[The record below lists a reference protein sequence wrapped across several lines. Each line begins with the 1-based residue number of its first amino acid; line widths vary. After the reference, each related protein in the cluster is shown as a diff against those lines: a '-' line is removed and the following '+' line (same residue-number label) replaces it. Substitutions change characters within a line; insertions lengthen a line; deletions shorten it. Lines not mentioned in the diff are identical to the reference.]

1 MSDPFTGGLFGR
13 RKSPTKNKPGTGG
26 FRSIFDQPQPT
37 SGTAFPTVTPSSGAI
52 APAGVTAS
60 PQALQPSS
68 SEPPLVAP
76 PPSLSAAEGT
86 TPVVIN
92 GTTYDIP
99 DGVGYNTGIN
109 APSSVGNPES
119 GGHPGGR
126 PSGAPSGP
134 GIWRYNRS
142 TSRWAWW
149 SGDISGLD
157 DDFFREEDVPRN
169 QFLPPPP
176 PNPTVSEAKEG
187 ADDAEARFRK
197 LMEPF
202 LKQLMAILDEGF
214 PEVPDI
220 QAFIDQAGEVT
231 QRLQADLTQDEL
243 NQSAKEAAIGAGFFT
258 LDADKNVTAD
268 LAGYNAAMDRFQDPN
283 RVPQPGDDLTTDL
296 QRRQLAQARR
306 NDARLV
312 ENIASGV
319 AGESFSKFMRAAR
332 EATAGVAER
341 DLNRRIAISDQNFE
355 QAILAIQAEDQVFIS
370 QMQSGGVSR
379 QGWLNRRERAIVA
392 ELETVYKNANLH
404 LQQFQAEITSIL
416 ANVQAI
422 VGAANMAMGIEL
434 KASQIWQNAYDEV
447 MRPIQDAL
455 DAEVQ
460 QMELDAENDI
470 WGKVWDG
477 FISILTIAV
486 PALVSAL
493 LNKDDAEGTPSVGD
507 PSTIDPDMVMRR

>member
-1 MSDPFTGGLFGR
+1 MSDLFTGGLFGR
-13 RKSPTKNKPGTGG
+13 RKSPTNRSSFFEKSLLNKPGTGG
-26 FRSIFDQPQPT
+26 FRSIFDQPPST
-37 SGTAFPTVTPSSGAI
+37 GSTAFPTVTPSSGAI

-68 SEPPLVAP
+68 SDD
-76 PPSLSAAEGT
+76 SSGT
-86 TPVVIN
+86 V
-92 GTTYDIP
+92 
-99 DGVGYNTGIN
+99 
-109 APSSVGNPES
+109 
-119 GGHPGGR
+119 
-126 PSGAPSGP
+126 
-134 GIWRYNRS
+134 
-142 TSRWAWW
+142 
-149 SGDISGLD
+149 SGLD
-157 DDFFREEDVPRN
+157 TPLGPLGSGSFQSYNGPPFYSGVSVPNQLLNPEDKAFNSNYVGRLSDNGMWRFDRHTKTWKWWIGNIAGKSVRYSSKDGEP
-169 QFLPPPP
+169 
-176 PNPTVSEAKEG
+176 SEADVRNLTG
-187 ADDAEARFRK
+187 TPTDLADEAEAEFRL
-197 LMEPF
+197 LMKPF
-202 LKQLMAILDEGF
+202 LEQLMTIIDEGF

-220 QAFIDQAGEVT
+220 QTFINQGAEVS
-231 QRLQADLTQDEL
+231 QRLKADLTQDEL

-258 LDADKNVTAD
+258 LDADENVTAD
-268 LAGYNAAMDRFQDPN
+268 LAGYNAAMDRFQDPD

-296 QRRQLAQARR
+296 QRRQLAQARI
-306 NDARLV
+306 NDVRLA
-312 ENIASGV
+312 ENIVSGV

>member
-1 MSDPFTGGLFGR
+1 MSDLFTGGLFGR
-13 RKSPTKNKPGTGG
+13 RKSPTNRSSLFEKSLLNKPGTGG
-26 FRSIFDQPQPT
+26 FRSIFDQPPST
-37 SGTAFPTVTPSSGAI
+37 GSAAFPTVTPSSGAI

-68 SEPPLVAP
+68 SDDSSGTVSGLETPLGPPG
-76 PPSLSAAEGT
+76 SGSFQSY
-86 TPVVIN
+86 N
-92 GTTYDIP
+92 GTPFYS
-99 DGVGYNTGIN
+99 GV
-109 APSSVGNPES
+109 SVPNQLLNPEDKAFNS
-119 GGHPGGR
+119 NYVGR
-126 PSGAPSGP
+126 LSDNGM
-134 GIWRYNRS
+134 WRFDRH
-142 TSRWAWW
+142 TKTWKWW
-149 SGDISGLD
+149 IGNIAGKSVRYSSKDG
-157 DDFFREEDVPRN
+157 EP
-169 QFLPPPP
+169 
-176 PNPTVSEAKEG
+176 SEADVRNLTG
-187 ADDAEARFRK
+187 TPTDLADEAEARFRK

-220 QAFIDQAGEVT
+220 QTFIDQAGEVR

-243 NQSAKEAAIGAGFFT
+243 NQSLKEAAIGAGFFT

-306 NDARLV
+306 NDARLA
-312 ENIASGV
+312 ENIVSGV
-319 AGESFSKFMRAAR
+319 AGESFSKFMRAAH

-341 DLNRRIAISDQNFE
+341 DLKRRMAIGDQNFK

-379 QGWLNRRERAIVA
+379 QAWLNRRERAIIA
-392 ELETVYKNANLH
+392 ELDTVYKNANLH
-404 LQQFQAEITSIL
+404 FQQFQAEITSIL
-416 ANVQAI
+416 ANVEAI
-422 VGAANMAMGIEL
+422 VGAANMTMGIEL
-434 KASQIWQNAYDEV
+434 GASQIWQNAYDEV

-455 DAEVQ
+455 DAAAQ

-477 FISILTIAV
+477 FVSVLAIVV
-486 PALVSAL
+486 PALISAL
-493 LNKDDAEGTPSVGD
+493 LSGDKDDADGD
-507 PSTIDPDMVMRR
+507 PSTFDPDMVMRR